1 MLMSAGIFR
10 RRETERDHR
19 LIREREKSMAIRL
32 AGKPVSDALQEELQE
47 RIRTL
52 REHGVDPAM
61 MLLRVGERDD
71 DLSYERTIL
80 KRCEKL
86 GIQVRRQ
93 VFPEDC
99 TQEELT
105 TCIRQGNADSTIHGI
120 MLFRPLPKHLNE
132 QKVIRAIDYRK
143 DIDSVTRLS
152 MAGIYADDPK
162 VFPPCTAEAVMRILD
177 HYQIPL
183 EGKRTVIVGR
193 SQVIGKPAAM
203 LLMKR
208 NATITVCH
216 SRTLD
221 LPKITK
227 EAEIVV
233 AAIGRP
239 EMLDGTY
246 FSEGQTI
253 IDVGI
258 HFREDGSMCGDVKYD
273 EAEPAA
279 AAVTPV
285 PGGVGSVTTSV
296 LLEHVVRAAENVVE

>member
-1 MLMSAGIFR
+1 
-10 RRETERDHR
+10 
-19 LIREREKSMAIRL
+19 MAVRL
-32 AGKPVSDALQEELQE
+32 AGKPVSDALQEEIKE
-47 RIRTL
+47 RAEACRS
-52 REHGVDPAM
+52 RGVEPAM
-61 MLLRVGERDD
+61 LLLRVGARDD
-71 DLSYERTIL
+71 DLSYERAIL

-86 GIQVRRQ
+86 GITVRQR
-93 VFPEDC
+93 VFAEDC

-105 TCIRQGNADSTIHGI
+105 VCIREGNADEAVHGI
-120 MLFRPLPKHLNE
+120 MLFRPLPKHLDE

-177 HYQIPL
+177 HYEIPL
-183 EGKRTVIVGR
+183 EGKKAVIVGR

-216 SRTLD
+216 SRTRD
-221 LPKITK
+221 LPNVIK

-239 EMLDGTY
+239 EMLDASY
-246 FSEGQTI
+246 FSEGQTV

-258 HFREDGSMCGDVKYD
+258 HVREDGSMCGDVKYD
-273 EAEPAA
+273 EVEPLAA
-279 AAVTPV
+279 ALTPV

-296 LLEHVVRAAENVVE
+296 LLEHVVRAAENVVK

>member
-1 MLMSAGIFR
+1 
-10 RRETERDHR
+10 
-19 LIREREKSMAIRL
+19 MATRL
-32 AGKPVSDALQEELQE
+32 AGKPVSDALQAEIAE
-47 RIRTL
+47 RIEACRG
-52 REHGVDPAM
+52 RGVEPAM
-61 MLLRVGERDD
+61 LLIRVGERED

-86 GIQVRRQ
+86 GILVQQ
-93 VFPEDC
+93 KVFPADC

-105 TCIRQGNADSTIHGI
+105 ACIREGNADAKIHGI
-120 MLFRPLPKHLNE
+120 MMFRPLPKHLDE

-177 HYQIPL
+177 HYEIPL
-183 EGKRTVIVGR
+183 EGKRAVIVGR

-216 SRTLD
+216 SRTQD
-221 LPKITK
+221 LKKVTK
-227 EAEIVV
+227 EAELVV
-233 AAIGRP
+233 AAIGKP
-239 EMLDGTY
+239 EMLDGSY

-258 HFREDGSMCGDVKYD
+258 HFRDDGSMCGDVKYD
-273 EAEPAA
+273 EAEPLASA
-279 AAVTPV
+279 ITPV
-285 PGGVGSVTTSV
+285 PGGIGSVTTSV
-296 LLEHVVRAAENVVE
+296 LLEHIVRAAENVVK

>member
-1 MLMSAGIFR
+1 
-10 RRETERDHR
+10 
-19 LIREREKSMAIRL
+19 MAIRL
-32 AGKPVSDALQEELQE
+32 AGKPVSDALQNDISE
-47 RIRTL
+47 RIEVCRK
-52 REHGVDPAM
+52 HGVEPAM
-61 MLLRVGERDD
+61 LLIRVGERED

-86 GIQVRRQ
+86 GILVRQ
-93 VFPEDC
+93 KVFPADC
-99 TQEELT
+99 TQDELT
-105 TCIRQGNADSTIHGI
+105 ACIREGNADETVHGI
-120 MLFRPLPKHLNE
+120 MMFRPLPKHLDE

-152 MAGIYADDPK
+152 MAGIYADDPN

-177 HYQIPL
+177 HYGIQL
-183 EGKRTVIVGR
+183 EGKRAVIVGR

-216 SRTLD
+216 SRTRD
-221 LPKITK
+221 LKQIIK
-227 EAEIVV
+227 EAELVV

-239 EMLDGTY
+239 EMLDGSC
-246 FSEGQTI
+246 FSKGQII

-258 HFREDGSMCGDVKYD
+258 HFREDGTMCGDVKYED
-273 EAEPAA
+273 AEPLAEA
-279 AAVTPV
+279 ITPV

-296 LLEHVVRAAENVVE
+296 LLEHIVRAAENVVK